1 MNLLCKVSFLL
12 SSIFLT
18 GNVLMA
24 DMADMDNDTHDTGS
38 SKTIAAIAASDPQFS
53 TLVAALTA
61 AGLVDEL
68 KKAGP
73 FTVFAPTNDAFAK
86 LPAGVVESLL
96 KPENIEKLKKILLS
110 HVVGALVMAADV
122 KTGDAET
129 LAKTKIP
136 LASENGK
143 VMVGDANVTKA
154 DIKASNGV
162 IHVIDAVIIP

>member
-1 MNLLCKVSFLL
+1 MNFLCKVSFLL
-12 SSIFLT
+12 SSLFLT
-18 GNVLMA
+18 GSVLMA
-24 DMADMDNDTHDTGS
+24 DMDENETSGNGS
-38 SKTIAAIAASDPQFS
+38 SKTIAEIAASDPQFS

-86 LPAGVVESLL
+86 LPAGTVESLL

-110 HVVGALVMAADV
+110 HVVGSEVMADDV
-122 KTGDAET
+122 KTGDVET
-129 LAKTKIP
+129 LAKTMIP
-136 LASENGK
+136 VVSENGK
-143 VMVGDANVTKA
+143 VMVGNANVIKA